1 MGPQPSKGAILRRV
15 SFPAVNI
22 EIVFCTVPE
31 NPENSMIRN
40 LLSFVYVLV
49 LGRGVRQIKGETLLK
64 LAVVG

>member
-1 MGPQPSKGAILRRV
+1 MGPQPSKRTIGRRV

-22 EIVFCTVPE
+22 EIAFCTVPE

-49 LGRGVRQIKGETLLK
+49 LGRGVRQIKGESLLK